1 MHILFLNQHDFS
13 ENHGY
18 LMKGVIEKLLQD
30 GHTLEYACY
39 SSNKD
44 SDENFQ
50 EENKNL
56 ILKKIRV
63 SSPQTYKNIFR
74 IIDMIYFCLYSFF
87 YYLFKK
93 KNFDYVVVASSH
105 IVFLGLTGLILSKIH
120 NAKFIYRVEDLTIN
134 NELNSKGIKNILLLP
149 YFYLEKFVYYSAYK
163 ILTLSDDMIFSIN
176 EIYSKP
182 LNNIQK
188 IPNLPRTTKK
198 IDDEISHSIFEKD
211 KDTFRLIFVGNL
223 GKVQGLDLIIK
234 AMRLLRNERIEL
246 IFLGSGSQEKF
257 LKKISKDLI
266 NKNIHFISFKSN
278 DFASK
283 LISTS
288 DLGIISLKPGVEKN
302 SFPSKLSSYLD
313 VYCPILGIV
322 QKNSEL
328 YNMINDEDIGK
339 VIEYGNEQNLSD
351 KILECS
357 RIENFKLKFRGN
369 IDRLL
374 KNYFSPRSILDQ
386 WSLIFKSKS

>member
-313 VYCPILGIV
+313 GYCPILGIV